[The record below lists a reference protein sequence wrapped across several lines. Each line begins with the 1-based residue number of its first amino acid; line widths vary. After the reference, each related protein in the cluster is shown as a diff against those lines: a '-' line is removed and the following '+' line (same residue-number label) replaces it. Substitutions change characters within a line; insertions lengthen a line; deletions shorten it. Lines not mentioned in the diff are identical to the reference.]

1 MWLKDLL
8 PQDLP
13 NARIL
18 TYGYDTETSSL
29 TQASTQNIFRHA
41 EAIVADLTR
50 HRTEN
55 PEVSSV
61 QSGT

>member
-8 PQDLP
+8 PSDLP
-13 NARIL
+13 SARIL
-18 TYGYDTETSSL
+18 TYGYDTDTRSL
-29 TQASTQNIFRHA
+29 THTSTQNIFRHA

-50 HRTEN
+50 QRTEY

-61 QSGT
+61 QRDR

>member
-8 PQDLP
+8 PSDLP

-18 TYGYDTETSSL
+18 TYGYDTDTRSL
-29 TQASTQNIFRHA
+29 TYTSTQNIFRHA

-50 HRTEN
+50 QRTEY

-61 QSGT
+61 